1 LATDADDDILTPRVR
16 SDRER
21 GLGFGPKN
29 TVPTPNART
38 ERRIQDIQMALKEA
52 RSGDVRQ
59 FLLELLAE
67 QTEILAALEAGDDDM
82 LTSEPKAAL
91 SELS

>member
-1 LATDADDDILTPRVR
+1 
-16 SDRER
+16 
-21 GLGFGPKN
+21 
-29 TVPTPNART
+29 
-38 ERRIQDIQMALKEA
+38 MALKEA

>member
-1 LATDADDDILTPRVR
+1 M
-16 SDRER
+16 S
-21 GLGFGPKN
+21 
-29 TVPTPNART
+29 
-38 ERRIQDIQMALKEA
+38 LKEA

-59 FLLELLAE
+59 FLRELLAE
-67 QTEILAALEAGDDDM
+67 QIEILAALEAGDDER